1 MNWDVG
7 SGIKSSSVELGLGYP
22 ILSIL
27 TIVPIQYLIP
37 PTKLSYLPIHC
48 HLIEI
53 RGLDNRTEHIND
65 TDYQKQTDLLP
76 FYSFAL

>member
-27 TIVPIQYLIP
+27 LYLSNILYHLPSYLIS
-37 PTKLSYLPIHC
+37 LSIHC

-65 TDYQKQTDLLP
+65 TDYQKQTDLRFIAIL
-76 FYSFAL
+76 